1 MAHKNKR
8 QEARGTS
15 TRGTH
20 EVRPVTYVVT
30 QKRLAR
36 LAHRLRTGSPP
47 VAADGVLICLIP
59 QARARGAAL
68 DSNHRGSPRAH
79 ASLDLLDIT
88 EYHSAR
94 SYTHTYIHPASHPRW
109 HPHHAVTPTHTYTV
123 SEYVRTFRSARVTRE
138 LHTQRRTL
146 TYGGSMVTHRSL
158 RVVLYATH
166 RSLRVVLYAIA
177 ILRRFRGGGG
187 LNKELQPLASATTS
201 RLRSVR
207 KRQAS

>member
-1 MAHKNKR
+1 M
-8 QEARGTS
+8 
-15 TRGTH
+15 
-20 EVRPVTYVVT
+20 RPVTYVVT
-30 QKRLAR
+30 QKRLER
-36 LAHRLRTGSPP
+36 LTHRLRTGSPP

-79 ASLDLLDIT
+79 ASLDLFDIT

-94 SYTHTYIHPASHPRW
+94 SYTHTYIHPASHPQWR
-109 HPHHAVTPTHTYTV
+109 PHHAGTHTHTH
-123 SEYVRTFRSARVTRE
+123 TQFRNVFTHSCSTRVARE

-146 TYGGSMVTHRSL
+146 TYGGSMV
-158 RVVLYATH
+158 TH

-207 KRQAS
+207 GRRGIVTRFDRDTIVSRSCPDQ